1 MASNRPDDPARPE
14 DGKPRQVRLEPVM
27 DDVVA
32 QGAYSNLATIISGPA
47 EFFID
52 FGRVV
57 PGSSQFRVF
66 SRVILTPSHAKQL
79 AVALTDHIRRYES
92 SHGAIQAV
100 TEGRPD
106 GGIH

>member
-1 MASNRPDDPARPE
+1 MIPGSFRATPHAPGAPMTADDPKDPSQPDAAARPRE
-14 DGKPRQVRLEPVM
+14 VRLTSVM
-27 DDVVA
+27 DENVA

-57 PGSSQFRVF
+57 PGRNEFRVF

-79 AVALTDHIRRYES
+79 AAALTDPVRRHE
-92 SHGAIQAV
+92 
-100 TEGRPD
+100 
-106 GGIH
+106 